1 MVRVESEPVFV
12 LHRRPYRE
20 TSLLVEGFSLNHG
33 RVGLVCRGV
42 RRRRVAVLH
51 PFQLLEGSWQGRG
64 DLFTMT
70 RSEVTRSHRLV
81 ETRISICGLY
91 LNELLL
97 KLVPRGAPA
106 PGLFRCYAQTL
117 ATLTAA
123 KDVEP
128 ALRVFEFEL
137 LRALGYG
144 LTLDHDSAGMP
155 LSSNGRYR
163 FVGERGLVY
172 CDGDGDGDGAARD
185 TVSGD
190 AVRAL
195 RDQCLEDRELA
206 RQVKN
211 LLGMALEHQLQG
223 RELQT
228 RKLLRFVES
237 QGGRD

>member
-33 RVGLVCRGV
+33 RIGLVCRGV
-42 RRRRVAVLH
+42 RRRRVADLH

-70 RSEVTRSHRLV
+70 RSEVSRSHRLV
-81 ETRISICGLY
+81 VTRNSICGLY

-97 KLVPRGAPA
+97 KLMPRGVPA

-123 KDVEP
+123 RDVEP

-144 LTLDHDSAGMP
+144 LQLEHDSVGKP

-163 FVGERGLVY
+163 FVGESGLVY
-172 CDGDGDGDGAARD
+172 CDGDGAARD

-195 RDQCLEDRELA
+195 RDQRLGDRELA
-206 RQVKN
+206 RQVKH

-237 QGGRD
+237 QGDRD